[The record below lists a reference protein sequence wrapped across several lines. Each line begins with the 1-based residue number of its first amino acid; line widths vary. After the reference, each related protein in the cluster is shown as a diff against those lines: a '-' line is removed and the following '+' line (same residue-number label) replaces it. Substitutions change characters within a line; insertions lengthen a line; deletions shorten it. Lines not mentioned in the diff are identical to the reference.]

1 MNTHA
6 FFASAAR
13 NVSRAGASAILSMA
27 VFSALF
33 AIPKPAFAQAPIA
46 PAVQAAPIEGD
57 GPALWVV
64 RDEDSTLYLFGS
76 VHVLRPTTA
85 WETPRI
91 KAAFEASSDVWMEIS
106 NPDDQAAI
114 VPLIQ
119 QHGLSPQTPLSSL
132 LTAEEFADLDAAAKT
147 LGATGAQLD
156 PMRPW
161 LAGLTLSV
169 APLTKAGYDP
179 KSGVELI
186 LKSRAEAAGKPIHG
200 FETIDEQ
207 VRILAGLPEADQVDF
222 LRAMLEDFDEAVT
235 LLDGMVT
242 AWSGGDV
249 DELDRIV
256 VKEMKTDAPAAYD
269 ALLVRRNANWAGQIE
284 TLLKGSGT
292 AFIVVGAAHLAGADS
307 VQSMLEARGVDVRP
321 AA

>member
-1 MNTHA
+1 MADKGVMWEALLLGA
-6 FFASAAR
+6 F
-13 NVSRAGASAILSMA
+13 IM
-27 VFSALF
+27 
-33 AIPKPAFAQAPIA
+33 
-46 PAVQAAPIEGD
+46 
-57 GPALWVV
+57 
-64 RDEDSTLYLFGS
+64 
-76 VHVLRPTTA
+76 
-85 WETPRI
+85 
-91 KAAFEASSDVWMEIS
+91 
-106 NPDDQAAI
+106 
-114 VPLIQ
+114 
-119 QHGLSPQTPLSSL
+119 PLSSL
-132 LTAEEFADLDAAAKT
+132 LTADEFADLDAAAQT
-147 LGATGAQLD
+147 MGATAAQLD

-222 LRAMLEDFDEAVT
+222 LRATLEDFDEAVT
-235 LLDGMVT
+235 LLDGLVT

-269 ALLVRRNANWAGQIE
+269 ALLVRRNANWTAQIE